1 VLNFLCIIAKV
12 NLHAEEETM
21 PSAFYRTTRSLSL
34 DRFRFSVIGILV
46 AIAILLL
53 WIAWSLWFK
62 ISLYE
67 VSDSARIE
75 VVSAVHPVAA
85 PISGPITRADLV
97 LGQEVQRGDTLF
109 VLDARVDQLRL
120 GEQQLLLPALQNELT
135 TLQNHIREEQ
145 EAMAREEKST
155 QIALEEAMAQFK
167 VADASTKFAKREVER
182 NKELFDK
189 GLISESEFQ
198 LSQSEA
204 EKLQASSDAYRLA
217 IDRIKM
223 EHNVRQSDRKSKIE
237 GLQRELATLM
247 GKIAMA
253 EKTVDRLEQEVENYI
268 IRAPISGTIGE
279 MLEIKPGSVV
289 SLGEKLVS
297 LVPAGEVMIVAQF
310 SKQEAVGRISPGQ
323 TAEMRLD
330 AYPWMQFG
338 TVKAQ
343 VANVGSES
351 TNGKVRVDLSIQSQH
366 DARFSIRHG
375 LTGAVEVEVNQIRP
389 VELILRKIGTWIK
402 A

>member
-1 VLNFLCIIAKV
+1 
-12 NLHAEEETM
+12 M

-46 AIAILLL
+46 ATAILML
-53 WIAWSLWFK
+53 WIAWSIWVK
-62 ISLYE
+62 ISIYE

-75 VVSAVHPVAA
+75 VAKAVHPVAA
-85 PISGPITRADLV
+85 PISGRITKADLV

-120 GEQQLLLPALQNELT
+120 DEQQSLLPALKNELT
-135 TLQNHIREEQ
+135 TLQNHIKEEQ

-223 EHNVRQSDRKSKIE
+223 EQNVRQSDRKSKID
-237 GLQRELATLM
+237 GLQREVATLM
-247 GKIAMA
+247 GKMAVA

-297 LVPAGEVMIVAQF
+297 IVPAGEVMIVAHF
-310 SKQEAVGRISPGQ
+310 SKQAAAGRIAPGQ
-323 TAEMRLD
+323 TAKMRID

-375 LTGAVEVEVNQIRP
+375 LTGAVEVEVNRIRP
-389 VELILRKIGTWIK
+389 VELILRKVGTWIK
-402 A
+402 S

>member
-1 VLNFLCIIAKV
+1 
-12 NLHAEEETM
+12 M

-351 TNGKVRVDLSIQSQH
+351 NNGKVRVDLSIQSQH

>member
-1 VLNFLCIIAKV
+1 
-12 NLHAEEETM
+12 M

-75 VVSAVHPVAA
+75 VAKAVHPVAT
-85 PISGPITRADLV
+85 PISGRITKADLV

-120 GEQQLLLPALQNELT
+120 GEQQSLLPALKNELA

-223 EHNVRQSDRKSKIE
+223 EHNVRQSDRQSKIE
-237 GLQRELATLM
+237 GLQREVATLM
-247 GKIAMA
+247 GKIAVA

-297 LVPAGEVMIVAQF
+297 LVPAGEVMIVAHF
-310 SKQEAVGRISPGQ
+310 SRQAAVGRISPGQ
-323 TAEMRLD
+323 KAEMRLD

-343 VANVGSES
+343 VASVGSES
-351 TNGKVRVDLSIQSQH
+351 TNGKVRVDLTLQAQ
-366 DARFSIRHG
+366 DNPKFSIRHG
-375 LTGAVEVEVNQIRP
+375 LTGWVEVEVNRIRP
-389 VELILRKIGTWIK
+389 MDLILRRVGTWLK
-402 A
+402 S